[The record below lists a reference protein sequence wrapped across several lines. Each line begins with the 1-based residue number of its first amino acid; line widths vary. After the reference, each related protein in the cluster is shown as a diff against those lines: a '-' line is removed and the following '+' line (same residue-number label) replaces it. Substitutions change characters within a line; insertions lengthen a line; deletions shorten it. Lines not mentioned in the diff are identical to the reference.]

1 MTKTMKAVA
10 VTGPNK
16 VKIVHDVPVPECTDY
31 EVLLKIHY
39 CGFCN
44 GSDLNI
50 IRGTLSEE
58 EGMQPYPTILG
69 HEGTGEVVDVGK
81 KVRYIKKGDRFIH
94 NNLRPDV
101 GNGYSKTYGGMAE
114 YGLAADHKA
123 MLEDGFTARELP
135 FYKKFHQVPRDFDFK
150 HGAML
155 LSLSE
160 SLSAARNFGVGP
172 GKDVLIFG
180 AGPMGT
186 AVATYCRMLGAASVV
201 MVDGQENRLENAV
214 RVAKVC
220 GTVNFLK
227 QDVSRA
233 LAGKLFDVAIDAVGL
248 SSVVIQASQYLKP
261 YGVVGSMGVLKNNDL
276 LVDVSRLKNN
286 TRLHMLNF
294 PYGEYDVMDENIRY
308 IQEGKV
314 RPEDYY
320 SHILPLEEIEKA
332 MDMVIRREALKVL
345 LKIAE

>member
-1 MTKTMKAVA
+1 MKTMKAVA
-10 VTGPNK
+10 VKGANE
-16 VKIVHDVPVPECTDY
+16 VEIVYDVPVPECTDY
-31 EVLLKIHY
+31 EVLLKIQY

-50 IRGTLSEE
+50 IRGTLSKE
-58 EGMQPYPTILG
+58 EGMKPYPTILG
-69 HEGTGEVVDVGK
+69 HEGAGEVVAVGK
-81 KVRYIKKGDRFIH
+81 KVRYIREGDRFIH

-123 MLEDGFTARELP
+123 MLEDGFQIEELP
-135 FYKKFHQVPRDFDFK
+135 FYKKFQQVPRDFDLV

-160 SLSAARNFGVGP
+160 SLSAAQNFGVGN
-172 GKDVLIFG
+172 GKNVLIFG

-186 AVATYCRMLGAASVV
+186 AVATYCKMMGAEVTII
-201 MVDGQENRLENAV
+201 DGQKDRLQNAQ
-214 RVAKVC
+214 RVAKVHR
-220 GTVNFLK
+220 TIDFLQ
-227 QDVSRA
+227 QDVASA
-233 LAGKLFDVAIDAVGL
+233 LGSELFDIGIDAVGL
-248 SSVVIQASQYLKP
+248 SDVVIQASQYLKP
-261 YGVVGSMGVLKNNDL
+261 GGVVGSMGVLKNNDL
-276 LVDVSRLKNN
+276 RIDVSRLKNN

-294 PYGEYDVMDENIRY
+294 PYGEYDVMEENIRL
-308 IQEGKV
+308 IMDKKI

-320 SHILPLEEIEKA
+320 SHIMPVEEIHTA
-332 MDMVIRREALKVL
+332 IDMIANKEALKII